1 MNATRID
8 EIHRLPRATETAKTR
23 ESYEPTCLDLTGLH
37 STNPK
42 KSIRDGVLP
51 ASRHVELLQLLQTQG
66 QATINELATWLGVS
80 DATVRRDLDR
90 LAGQKRLTR
99 TYGGA
104 MVNGGALPCSLG
116 FGDRMHAP
124 ERRIAHAVCRL
135 IGDGETLLVNAG
147 VTVRRIVSELAQKR
161 LTVITNDLCLPAA
174 LPSNLKVYVLGGEYM
189 RGAQATKGPLV
200 ISGTWITVDSALVSV
215 EGVSVEHGLTMAT
228 LEEAWMISAMME
240 AARRTIVLAAGTNL
254 GKTALGRIGALDKMQ
269 VLITDEPPLDDLAHA
284 LIKARV
290 KVIVATEN

>member
-23 ESYEPTCLDLTGLH
+23 ESYEPTCLDLAGLH

-42 KSIRDGVLP
+42 KSIRDGILP

-104 MVNGGALPCSLG
+104 MVNAGALPCSLG

-124 ERRIAHAVCRL
+124 ERRIAQAVCRL
-135 IGDGETLLVNAG
+135 IGDGETLLVNSG

-189 RGAQATKGPLV
+189 RGAP
-200 ISGTWITVDSALVSV
+200 SH
-215 EGVSVEHGLTMAT
+215 EGAPRHFGDMDHGRLRASQRRRGLRGARTNHGD
-228 LEEAWMISAMME
+228 
-240 AARRTIVLAAGTNL
+240 ARRSVDDFRDDGGRAQDNRVSRRDKLGQNRAGAHWRPRQNAGVDHRRT
-254 GKTALGRIGALDKMQ
+254 TARRFGPRANKSTGQGDRR
-269 VLITDEPPLDDLAHA
+269 D
-284 LIKARV
+284 
-290 KVIVATEN
+290 